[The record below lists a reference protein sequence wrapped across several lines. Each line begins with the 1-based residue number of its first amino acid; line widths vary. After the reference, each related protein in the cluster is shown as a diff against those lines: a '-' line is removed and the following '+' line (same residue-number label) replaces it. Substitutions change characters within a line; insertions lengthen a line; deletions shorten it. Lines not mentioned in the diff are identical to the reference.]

1 MFSVT
6 SMGTYG
12 NYFVYGGAYYAW
24 VNERHSFQSMA
35 DSKFVTSHENREYIF
50 FPKRGGGAVE
60 GWIPLK
66 EMMLYFGQPAR
77 AIMSL
82 GSQSI

>member
-6 SMGTYG
+6 SMRTYG

-50 FPKRGGGAVE
+50 FPKRGGGGGGGGRGGGGQSKV
-60 GWIPLK
+60 GYLLK
-66 EMMLYFGQPAR
+66 R
-77 AIMSL
+77 
-82 GSQSI
+82 